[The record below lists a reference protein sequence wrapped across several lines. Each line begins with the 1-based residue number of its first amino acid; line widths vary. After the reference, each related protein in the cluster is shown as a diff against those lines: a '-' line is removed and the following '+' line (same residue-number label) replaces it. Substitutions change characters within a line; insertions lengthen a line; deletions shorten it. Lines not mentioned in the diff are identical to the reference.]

1 MPAGRAGRAAEWRT
15 TRVATMSERV
25 DPPYGERVVS
35 WRTVLQELE
44 KDFGGEPEFEHIA
57 GELYRLRG
65 LVMAQCAETEAV
77 LGQILG
83 VLDPS
88 AAPDTRT
95 AGQLLSALEQRLPA
109 GLRSRWAPA
118 LVDIREAIRSRNRV
132 VHADVTIG
140 SSWVPYATGGGEYV
154 PVISMMGHD
163 AYDQSDLLRDL
174 VLQQKAT
181 VLAVRLL
188 LATHE
193 PGASP

>member
-1 MPAGRAGRAAEWRT
+1 MA
-15 TRVATMSERV
+15 ERV

-44 KDFGGEPEFEHIA
+44 TDSGTEPEFEHIA

-88 AAPDTRT
+88 AARDSRT
-95 AGQLLSALEQRLPA
+95 AGQLLKLLKQRLPA

-118 LVDIREAIRSRNRV
+118 LVDIGEAIRSRNRV

-140 SSWVPYATGGGEYV
+140 SSWVPYATGGGEYM
-154 PVISMMGHD
+154 PVVSMMGHH
-163 AYDQSDLLRDL
+163 AYDGSDLLSDL

-188 LATHE
+188 LATHR
-193 PGASP
+193 ASP